1 MKKIQN
7 FNEHKSRKLTK
18 LTKEELDKMSK
29 REIEYYK
36 LSFSEKYIKYDHK
49 IKTWTK
55 DENSQ
60 YLNELDVYTEVRF
73 KQDKFDQYED
83 YIRKANNNEGSTE
96 NDKRT
101 YKLLA
106 SMLSKENGKETM
118 YNVSLSSDVKK
129 VGGEF
134 KFILGIE
141 LDEEALEPF
150 MKIQNNIK

>member
-18 LTKEELDKMSK
+18 LTKEELDNMSK
-29 REIEYYK
+29 REIESYRIDF
-36 LSFSEKYIKYDHK
+36 LQKYIKYDHK
-49 IKTWTK
+49 IKTWAR
-55 DENSQ
+55 DENFH
-60 YLNELDVYTEVRF
+60 YLNELEVYTEVRF
-73 KQDKFDQYED
+73 KQDKFDQYDEW
-83 YIRKANNNEGSTE
+83 IRKADNNEGSTE
-96 NDKRT
+96 NDKQT

-106 SMLSKENGKETM
+106 SMLEKENGKETM

-141 LDEEALEPF
+141 LDEEALKPF
-150 MKIQNNIK
+150 M